1 MNREVAPSFARTL
14 RALDADGMS
23 PALLAVL
30 LIAVLGGVWS
40 TWLVVARVPVYQ
52 ISQTARLEVER
63 VHPIA
68 SPVAGRVV
76 ATSLLLGREVRTG
89 DVLIEIEA
97 DRERLETAEERVRLS
112 TFAGEITALE
122 REIHAEED
130 AVDQARR
137 GAHAALEEA
146 TQRLSAA
153 EASADQADENVKRS
167 NLLEKQGLVSAA
179 DAQKTRAEAQA
190 RRAEVA
196 AARAG
201 IEKLRAEQS
210 VADRAR
216 RGRLA
221 SLVRERVSL
230 SGLQTATAST
240 VARREREAERRRV
253 RAPVAGR
260 LGDVNQLQLGAIV
273 REGEVIASI
282 VPDGNVRAVA
292 EFPAPALGRLR
303 PGQRA
308 RLRLDGFPWT
318 QYGHVEAT
326 VRRVASETR
335 VTNETREPRVRVELT
350 VQRAAQSQIPLRH
363 GMPGVAEIE
372 VERAAPLAL
381 LIRSLGQT
389 LSGQP
394 DPASTTRSPVET
406 PAP

>member
-68 SPVAGRVV
+68 SPVSGRIVT
-76 ATSLLLGREVRTG
+76 TSLLLGREVKTG

-97 DRERLETAEERVRLS
+97 EREQLETAEERTRLS
-112 TFAGEITALE
+112 TVAGEITALE

-137 GAHAALEEA
+137 GAQAALEEA
-146 TQRLSAA
+146 SQRLSVTEAAA
-153 EASADQADENVKRS
+153 EQADENVKRA
-167 NLLEKQGLVSAA
+167 NQLEKQGLVSAA
-179 DAQKTRAEAQA
+179 DAQKTRAEAQG

-196 AARAG
+196 AVRAG
-201 IEKLRAEQS
+201 IDKLRAEQS
-210 VADRAR
+210 VAERAR

-230 SGLQTATAST
+230 GGLQTATAST
-240 VARREREAERRRV
+240 VTRREREAERRRV
-253 RAPVAGR
+253 RAPVPGR
-260 LGDVNQLQLGAIV
+260 LGDVNVLQIGAIV

-308 RLRLDGFPWT
+308 RFRLDGFPWT
-318 QYGHVEAT
+318 QYGHIDST
-326 VRRVASETR
+326 VTRVASETR
-335 VTNETREPRVRVELT
+335 EQRVRVELT
-350 VQRAAQSQIPLRH
+350 VQRAAASQLPLRH

-372 VERAAPLAL
+372 VERVAPLAL
-381 LIRSLGQT
+381 LIRSLGHT
-389 LSGQP
+389 LSGEGNSG
-394 DPASTTRSPVET
+394 STTRPTET
-406 PAP
+406 PSP